1 MLTFANNG
9 IRHFFENHSMSR
21 VLVIRFSSIGDIVL
35 TTPVLRCIKKQLPNT
50 EVHFLTKRDFSDVL
64 ANNPYIDNTFYV
76 DNNLPEI
83 IRQLKMVGYDYI
95 VDLHHNMRSWKV
107 KRALRA
113 KKFSFNKLNI
123 EKWIYVNFKINKLP
137 HKHIVDRYFDA
148 ISPMGVVNDGQGLDY
163 FINPLD
169 EVDINT
175 FLPASFSQGY
185 IAFVVGAKHA
195 TKCLPL
201 EKMKEVISGLKH
213 QVVLLGGFEDKQ
225 KGAALQ
231 QLFPEKVFNACGT
244 TSIGQSASL
253 IKQSKAVITHD
264 TGLMHIAAALRKKIV
279 SVWGNT
285 VPEFGMYPYLPL
297 NSVPFSINEVKNLNC
312 RPCSKIGYNT
322 CPKKHFRCM
331 NDMDVNEIIKNTD
344 YYFQS

>member
-1 MLTFANNG
+1 M
-9 IRHFFENHSMSR
+9 
-21 VLVIRFSSIGDIVL
+21 
-35 TTPVLRCIKKQLPNT
+35 
-50 EVHFLTKRDFSDVL
+50 
-64 ANNPYIDNTFYV
+64 
-76 DNNLPEI
+76 
-83 IRQLKMVGYDYI
+83 
-95 VDLHHNMRSWKV
+95 
-107 KRALRA
+107 
-113 KKFSFNKLNI
+113 
-123 EKWIYVNFKINKLP
+123 P

-169 EVDINT
+169 EVDIST
-175 FLPASFSQGY
+175 FLPASFRQGY
-185 IAFVVGAKHA
+185 VAFVVGAKHA

-201 EKMKEVISGLKH
+201 EKMKEIISGLKH

-225 KGAALQ
+225 KGAELQ
-231 QLFPEKVFNACGT
+231 KLFPEKVFNACGI

-285 VPEFGMYPYLPL
+285 VPEFGMYPYLPV
-297 NSVPFSINEVKNLNC
+297 NSVPFSISEVKNLNC

-331 NDMDVNEIIKNTD
+331 NDMDIQEIIKNTQH
-344 YYFQS
+344 YFETK